1 MRKILLDTN
10 AYTKFLLGDEA
21 VLEQLSKADNV
32 FLSSIVLGELFSG
45 FKGGSKEIQNKRNL
59 EKFLAK
65 PQIEVIDVTKETAEI
80 FGEIKYQLS
89 KEGNPLPINDV
100 WIAACAMETGA
111 VLITYDTH
119 FTKISGIRIWD
130 ILKN

>member
-10 AYTKFLLGDEA
+10 AYTRFLLGDNA
-21 VLEQLSKADNV
+21 ILEQLVKADNI
-32 FLSSIVLGELFSG
+32 FLPTIVLGELFAG
-45 FKGGSKEIQNKRNL
+45 FRGGSKEIENKKKL

-65 PQIEVIDVTKETAEI
+65 VQVGIIPVSRETAEI
-80 FGEIKYQLS
+80 FGGIKYKLS
-89 KEGNPLPINDV
+89 QAGNPLPINDV

-111 VLITYDTH
+111 VLITYDNH